1 MLLGS
6 ILMALAWAAL
16 QGQITLF
23 NLVVGF
29 VLGYGVL
36 ALLEKGGVLSSVF
49 QTKVARALSLIGF
62 FTRELIVANVRVAFD
77 VLKPRIVI
85 TPAVVAIPLD
95 ITTDAEIL
103 LLSALINIT
112 PGSVTIDLS
121 EDRRTLFVHV
131 MHMTTPEA
139 SRLEIKSG
147 FEQRVKRLFE

>member
-29 VLGYGVL
+29 VLGYAVL

-62 FTRELIVANVRVAFD
+62 FTRELIAANVRVAFD
-77 VLKPRIVI
+77 VLKPRLVI